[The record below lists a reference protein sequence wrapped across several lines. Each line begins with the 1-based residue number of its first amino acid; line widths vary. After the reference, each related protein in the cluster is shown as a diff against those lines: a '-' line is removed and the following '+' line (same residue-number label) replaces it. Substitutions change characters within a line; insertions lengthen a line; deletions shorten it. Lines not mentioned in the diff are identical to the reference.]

1 MQDIEDLLAHADA
14 FLSDLVPLYNEA
26 LAARDEGRR
35 LRPMIGTILK
45 EQRAAIDFMAT
56 AIYAKYGTRGGRHK
70 PGYPFAKTPQGFPKA
85 IDRSMPGV
93 RSAQPDV
100 ADAIGLHQPYSPNH
114 EWLRWLNG
122 LRTQVT
128 HAKLVAV
135 ELEDAGGFG
144 TDIPPELDFGV
155 QSSAEAEAGGQA
167 LPSGPQYTGWRFL
180 NPSLP
185 VLDTLHQIQEGVT
198 SLVADVC
205 GVAGL

>member
-1 MQDIEDLLAHADA
+1 MQDVDDLLAHTEA
-14 FLSDLVPLYNEA
+14 FLNDLDPLYHDA
-26 LAARDEGRR
+26 LAARDEGHR

-56 AIYAKYGTRGGRHK
+56 AIYAKHGARGERHK
-70 PGYPFAKTPQGFPKA
+70 PGYPFAKSPQRFQRT

-93 RSAQPDV
+93 RSARPDI
-100 ADAIGLHQPYSPNH
+100 ADAIELHQPYSPDH

-135 ELEDAGGFG
+135 ELEDAGGYG
-144 TDIPPELDFGV
+144 TAAPPELDFDV
-155 QSSAEAEAGGQA
+155 QVSAGAEAGGQTV
-167 LPSGPQYTGWRFL
+167 PSGIRYTGWRFS

-185 VLDTLHQIQEGVT
+185 VLPTLHQIQDGVT
-198 SLVADVC
+198 SLIADICSVD
-205 GVAGL
+205 GL